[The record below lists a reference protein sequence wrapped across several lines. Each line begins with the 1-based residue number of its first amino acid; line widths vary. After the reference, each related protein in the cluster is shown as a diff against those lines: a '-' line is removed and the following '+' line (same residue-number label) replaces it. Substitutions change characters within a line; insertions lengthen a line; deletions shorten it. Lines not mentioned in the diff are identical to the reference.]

1 MATKTIS
8 DLRTA
13 RIALASGMHVLRPS
27 GRDGEVIVRMP
38 CCSHE
43 QPVYAQSIRAQRQVK
58 CKACG
63 TRTGPPQFHTLQPP
77 ISAQELLYSERTD
90 PHIPAHANTRL
101 SASSK
106 GMQVLSHVPQSRKHV
121 VLRRHACG
129 CEFIHGTSEPDLSSA
144 SKRCPQC
151 GDTSP
156 DRDTW
161 AARGSAPPKLG
172 RPKGETTSV
181 TLKLRVAELEK
192 QVAAILQ
199 GMDTIISVNNLRVTG
214 DTE

>member
-1 MATKTIS
+1 MATKSIS
-8 DLRTA
+8 ELRTA

-27 GRDGEVIVRMP
+27 GREGEVIVQMP

-43 QPVYAQSIRAQRQVK
+43 QPVYAQSLRAQRQVK

-63 TRTGPPQFHTLQPP
+63 TRTGPPQFHTLPPP

-90 PHIPAHANTRL
+90 PHIPAHASTRL
-101 SASSK
+101 SAASR
-106 GMQVLSHVPQSRKHV
+106 GLQVLSHVPQSRKHV
-121 VLRRHACG
+121 VLRRITCG
-129 CEFIHGTSEPDLSSA
+129 CEFIHGTSEADLSSA
-144 SKRCPQC
+144 SNKCPQC

-156 DRDTW
+156 DRDAW
-161 AARGSAPPKLG
+161 AARASTPVKLG
-172 RPKGETTSV
+172 RPKGANVSI

-199 GMDTIISVNNLRVTG
+199 GMDTIIAVNNLRVTG

>member
-1 MATKTIS
+1 MATKSIS
-8 DLRTA
+8 ELRTA
-13 RIALASGMHVLRPS
+13 RIALASGMHVVGPS

-63 TRTGPPQFHTLQPP
+63 TRTGPPQFHALPPP
-77 ISAQELLYSERTD
+77 ISEQELLYSERTD
-90 PHIPAHANTRL
+90 QHIPAHATARL
-101 SASSK
+101 SAASR
-106 GMQVLSHVPQSRKHV
+106 GLQVLSHVPQSRKHI

-129 CEFIHGTSEPDLSSA
+129 CEFIHGTSEADLSSA
-144 SKRCPQC
+144 SKKCPQC

-161 AARGSAPPKLG
+161 AARGNAKVKLG
-172 RPKGETTSV
+172 RPKGAVTVV
-181 TLKLRVAELEK
+181 TLKERVATLEK
-192 QVAAILQ
+192 QVAAILR